1 MYDKRLRSYRPK
13 WFKTWELVS
22 KAAYQARGEKAMLG
36 MDARLLIT
44 IDELRTLLSE
54 IDPKK
59 AALIC
64 NNWKAGGS
72 RGYSGLRLAS
82 DKYFTPFSA
91 HGRGQAVDLISN
103 HYTAQELR
111 DLIIKHK
118 DRFPYLTRMEEGV
131 SWLHLDVF
139 NLPED
144 APEKA
149 ILLFTKSG
157 ETRYA

>member
-1 MYDKRLRSYRPK
+1 
-13 WFKTWELVS
+13 
-22 KAAYQARGEKAMLG
+22 
-36 MDARLLIT
+36 
-44 IDELRTLLSE
+44 
-54 IDPKK
+54 
-59 AALIC
+59 
-64 NNWKAGGS
+64 
-72 RGYSGLRLAS
+72 
-82 DKYFTPFSA
+82 
-91 HGRGQAVDLISN
+91 GQAVDLISN

-144 APEKA
+144 APENA

>member
-1 MYDKRLRSYRPK
+1 
-13 WFKTWELVS
+13 
-22 KAAYQARGEKAMLG
+22 
-36 MDARLLIT
+36 
-44 IDELRTLLSE
+44 
-54 IDPKK
+54 
-59 AALIC
+59 
-64 NNWKAGGS
+64 
-72 RGYSGLRLAS
+72 
-82 DKYFTPFSA
+82 
-91 HGRGQAVDLISN
+91 
-103 HYTAQELR
+103 R

-144 APEKA
+144 APENA